1 MPTITK
7 IKSMLFAVALVGFA
21 SGAATADAET
31 LERVSPTLE
40 NPWGMSFVDEDRL
53 LVTERPGSLSL
64 VDLSEGTAVRL
75 DGAPKAV
82 VGGQG
87 GMLDV
92 LYDDG
97 DVFLCYSGPSS
108 LGRSATTLGK
118 GRLAGTAL
126 EDFER
131 LFTASNPG
139 YGIHHFGCRI
149 GIDPQGFVYLS
160 IGDRL
165 DQDSAQ
171 DVSTHLGTVIRLNRD
186 GTIPD
191 DNPFVGQQGA
201 KPEIFSVGHRNPQ
214 GMTIHPE
221 TGAVWTNEHGPQG
234 GDEINII
241 GAGENYGWPL
251 LTFGEQY
258 GGGKIGIGTS
268 APGFV
273 DSVWHWTPSIAPSD
287 MTFVPTGSQF
297 PEYEGDLLVTS
308 LKFKQL
314 FHVQVEGETVVG
326 EQVVLDR
333 RLGRLRDVE
342 VGPDGAIY
350 LLNDETKGGVYRWS
364 RD

>member
-7 IKSMLFAVALVGFA
+7 IKSMLFAVALFGFA
-21 SGAATADAET
+21 SGGVTAGAET

>member
-21 SGAATADAET
+21 SGGVTAGAET

-251 LTFGEQY
+251 LTFGERY

>member
-1 MPTITK
+1 MPTMSK
-7 IKSMLFAVALVGFA
+7 IKAVMLAVAFVVC
-21 SGAATADAET
+21 SGMTAAAET
-31 LERVSPTLE
+31 LKRVSPNLE
-40 NPWGMSFVDEDRL
+40 NPWGMSFVDEGRL
-53 LVTERPGSLSL
+53 LVTERSGSLRL
-64 VDLSEGTAVRL
+64 VDLDQGTADRVS
-75 DGAPKAV
+75 GFPKAV

-92 LYDDG
+92 FYDDG
-97 DVFLCYSGPSS
+97 DVFLCYSGRAS
-108 LGRSATTLGK
+108 LGRSTTTLGK
-118 GRLAGTAL
+118 GRLAGTVL
-126 EDFER
+126 EDFEP
-131 LFTASNPG
+131 LFAASNPG

-165 DQDSAQ
+165 NQDSAQ
-171 DVSTHLGTVIRLNRD
+171 DISAHLGTVIRLNRD

-191 DNPFVGQQGA
+191 DNPFVGQEGA
-201 KPEIFSVGHRNPQ
+201 MPEVFSLGHRNPQ
-214 GMTIHPE
+214 GMTIHPT

-241 GAGENYGWPL
+241 RAGENYGWPL

-268 APGFV
+268 APGFA

-287 MTFVPTGSQF
+287 MTCVPPGSQC
-297 PEYEGDLLVTS
+297 PEFEGDLLVTS

-314 FHVQVEGETVVG
+314 YHVQVEGESVVG

-350 LLNDETKGGVYRWS
+350 LLNDESKGGVYRWS

>member
-21 SGAATADAET
+21 SGGVTAGAET

>member
-7 IKSMLFAVALVGFA
+7 IKSMLFAVTLFGFA
-21 SGAATADAET
+21 SGGVTAGAET

-64 VDLSEGTAVRL
+64 VDLTEGTAVRL
-75 DGAPKAV
+75 EGAPKAV

-118 GRLAGTAL
+118 GRLAGTSL
-126 EDFER
+126 EDFKR

-221 TGAVWTNEHGPQG
+221 TGAVWTTEHGPQG

-251 LTFGEQY
+251 LTFGERY